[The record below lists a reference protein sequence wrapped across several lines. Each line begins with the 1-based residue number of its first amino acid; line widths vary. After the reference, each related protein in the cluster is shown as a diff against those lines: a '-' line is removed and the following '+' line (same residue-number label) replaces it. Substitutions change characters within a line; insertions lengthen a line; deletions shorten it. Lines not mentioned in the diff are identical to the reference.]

1 MAKYS
6 LYVFSNCTDPAR
18 EEEFNRW
25 YSHVHLPD
33 LRNAKGLAS
42 ARRCVNLDR
51 DSQARYLAIYEFE
64 TDDID
69 ASVKSLYD
77 LAAQSWPRGRHIDCI
92 AAAPPTAGVSA
103 FREIDPATLAPM
115 KDPNYPPE
123 MPDSVRAGFARK

>member
-6 LYVFSNCTDPAR
+6 VYVFSNCTDPAR

-33 LRNAKGLAS
+33 LRSAKGLVS

-51 DSQARYLAIYEFE
+51 ESQARYLAIYEFD

-69 ASVKSLYD
+69 ESVKSLYD
-77 LAAQSWPRGRHIDCI
+77 LASKTWPRGRHIECI
-92 AAAPPTAGVSA
+92 AAAPPTAGVST
-103 FREIDPATLAPM
+103 FREIDPASLAPLE
-115 KDPNYPPE
+115 DTHYPTE
-123 MPDSVRAGFARK
+123 MPESVRAGFASK